1 MRSAMGDNRL
11 MPKPELECK
20 LINAESG
27 YARNNHSWVLSR
39 MLRDFDF
46 WRPRKCD
53 ERKAEKLAELRVN
66 NQKQQA
72 QIVSKLAQTTNDE
85 AKNELQKKLER
96 LPSTEDIRVALRVSV
111 WECDAA
117 TGQGSGDSVYWSGIL
132 MSALQLRIAALP
144 WGLYDEWYTFLITGA
159 GTVLAYTSDALPQ
172 WREEKILVRRVKSPK
187 SVLLT
192 EGNGADDVV
201 LILQQ
206 RATGLGGFGSATAR
220 PAKPMDDTRLVN
232 HHCIPLGWRQHT
244 WYLLGVGIIGILHN
258 VSVVGMKRQ
267 PAAWG
272 INLEYKQTVEGKIM
286 EVLWKPEQSYPR
298 AGRSLVAEFFPGKL
312 FPREE
317 RLWIYAD
324 QRYRAW
330 KRKVFPVFRD
340 GTANALDMPPL
351 WRPHGKND
359 DGDDT

>member
-1 MRSAMGDNRL
+1 MSQVSYAISAMRSAMGDNRL

-72 QIVSKLAQTTNDE
+72 QIVSELAQTTNDE

-132 MSALQLRIAALP
+132 ISALQLGIAALP

-159 GTVLAYTSDALPQ
+159 GTVLAYTSDVLPQ

-201 LILQQ
+201 LILCSK
-206 RATGLGGFGSATAR
+206 GLLDLEA
-220 PAKPMDDTRLVN
+220 L
-232 HHCIPLGWRQHT
+232 
-244 WYLLGVGIIGILHN
+244 
-258 VSVVGMKRQ
+258 
-267 PAAWG
+267 AAP
-272 INLEYKQTVEGKIM
+272 Q
-286 EVLWKPEQSYPR
+286 
-298 AGRSLVAEFFPGKL
+298 
-312 FPREE
+312 
-317 RLWIYAD
+317 
-324 QRYRAW
+324 
-330 KRKVFPVFRD
+330 
-340 GTANALDMPPL
+340 
-351 WRPHGKND
+351 
-359 DGDDT
+359 

>member
-1 MRSAMGDNRL
+1 MGDNRL

-72 QIVSKLAQTTNDE
+72 QIVSELAQTTNDE

-132 MSALQLRIAALP
+132 ISALQLGIAALP

-159 GTVLAYTSDALPQ
+159 GTVLAYTSDVLPQ

-192 EGNGADDVV
+192 EGNG
-201 LILQQ
+201 
-206 RATGLGGFGSATAR
+206 
-220 PAKPMDDTRLVN
+220 
-232 HHCIPLGWRQHT
+232 WRQHT

-258 VSVVGMKRQ
+258 VSVAGMKRQ

-272 INLEYKQTVEGKIM
+272 INLEYKQTVEGKVM

-330 KRKVFPVFRD
+330 KRKVFPVFQD